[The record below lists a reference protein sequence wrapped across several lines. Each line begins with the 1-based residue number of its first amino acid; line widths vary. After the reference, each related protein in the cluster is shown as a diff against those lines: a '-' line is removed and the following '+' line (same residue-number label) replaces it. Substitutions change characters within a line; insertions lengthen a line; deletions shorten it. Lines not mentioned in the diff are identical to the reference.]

1 MKVAGVLLLL
11 IFGLFA
17 LHFELFIHF
26 FFVVLSIVDHFCKM
40 PMDQPISSP
49 VFPAEKSIDIPLDTT
64 PLAQSSSLQ
73 LFIHLA
79 EPVVFLQGFDPQ
91 RTEYPS
97 VVLRGCLV
105 VRILKPA
112 KLKSINLA
120 FKGYSRTEWPE
131 GIPPKRQEFVE
142 IKDIVDHTWALYP
155 PTEQKGKKKS
165 FATDSGNA
173 NDNFLKRE
181 SGASLYRTLSDSGA
195 LNSRK
200 NSISGLSSLNLS
212 PLGTP
217 GNSSVNVRD
226 RESRQRSRS
235 SSVTSSTAPS
245 RNLSPI
251 NLLKRATSPSISH
264 QNFKPTTTSIFS
276 DLLNNTFSH
285 NDSPSHHNHH
295 IPASSGH
302 LAMASNHY
310 TSGPG
315 GDSFIFQPGDYIYA
329 FEELIP
335 QEYPESVKADF
346 GFVEYFLFASI
357 ERPGAF
363 KSNISGR
370 QVVDIVRTQAHN
382 SVEESEPIII
392 SRDWENQLYYD
403 IVIASKDIIL
413 DAFLPITFKFAPL
426 DKVTLHRIR
435 IYVTETMEYY
445 CRDKKVHRMEPTKKF
460 LLTEQKGP
468 RLPNLPNDA
477 NLSKA
482 KNMGNLLTDP
492 KNGDLINKEYEYQI
506 FVPSRFN
513 NHQQLHPDTSYESIK
528 ANHWIKICLRLS
540 RVVDNKR
547 KHYEISIDSPIHVL
561 HRLCSHANTL
571 LPSYDGRTTAIPE
584 ELNSSTSSILESSE
598 NNANLYHNSNIFF
611 PKEVLSSPVLS
622 PNVQPLDILIP
633 HLPSTSSLRNSRQFI
648 RNSKSHSKDSTVFNS
663 AKLKSNI
670 YQPETIQRELASP
683 QAIPLSPITSPMS
696 NMEIPPPDFDFS
708 SDLISDGTSETT
720 TTEVSSSESST
731 LPKDPPSYKDSML
744 HDNSQKRKQTSRHPT
759 PVSLKGSR
767 SSKLLDTSTPETM
780 NEQESMSRVEDNKH
794 EKNSTPKKREN
805 RDMIKKAVPQHEES
819 KDPVPDK
826 NQSKGKKNER
836 DRKRVL
842 SLSSSLHSLPT
853 NNAFISSTHSTL
865 GNLSSDSLRS
875 LTKRESV
882 QDNLPSTVRHDS
894 PFFTDL
900 NQVLIDDELNN
911 HDKNELNRNVTNSSS
926 TPASARSSFDYSG
939 INISKDKLTME
950 PLLSKTETLTN
961 RMNDD
966 SFLGP
971 NDSFVNLL
979 EPSVDT
985 TVDITAPYARNSSA
999 WHPSQYDTENNQFS
1013 PLLGSN
1019 ENFLNLIN
1027 GQNSTESDHN
1037 NDVTTQGSGLTG
1049 SSKNSDT
1056 EERIISRL
1064 SSPEKLLINTL
1075 DNESGLQSID
1085 ESTL

>member
-1 MKVAGVLLLL
+1 
-11 IFGLFA
+11 
-17 LHFELFIHF
+17 
-26 FFVVLSIVDHFCKM
+26 
-40 PMDQPISSP
+40 MDQSISSP
-49 VFPAEKSIDIPLDTT
+49 LFPMEKDIDIPLGAT

-105 VRILKPA
+105 VRILKPT
-112 KLKSINLA
+112 KLKSINLS

-155 PTEQKGKKKS
+155 PTEQKGKKKMS
-165 FATDSGNA
+165 AFASYDSNNA
-173 NDNFLKRE
+173 TSNFLMKE
-181 SGASLYRTLSDSGA
+181 SGASLYRTLSENDTPT
-195 LNSRK
+195 SRK

-235 SSVTSSTAPS
+235 SSATSSTAPS

-251 NLLKRATSPSISH
+251 NLLKRATSPSVSH
-264 QNFKPTTTSIFS
+264 HNYKPTTTSILS
-276 DLLNNTFSH
+276 DLLNNTFTH
-285 NDSPSHHNHH
+285 NDPVYHHNHH
-295 IPASSGH
+295 TPTNSSH
-302 LAMASNHY
+302 MAITSNNF
-310 TSGPG
+310 TSGSG
-315 GDSFIFQPGDYIYA
+315 GDFFVFQPGDYIYA

-346 GFVEYFLFASI
+346 GFVEYFLYANI
-357 ERPGAF
+357 ERSGAF

-370 QVVDIVRTQAHN
+370 EVVKIVRTQAHN

-468 RLPNLPNDA
+468 KLPNLPNDA

-482 KNMGNLLTDP
+482 KNMGNLLQDS
-492 KNGDLINKEYEYQI
+492 KNGDLVNKEYEYQI
-506 FVPSRFN
+506 FIPSRFN
-513 NHQQLHPDTSYESIK
+513 NHQQLHPDTSYENIK

-571 LPSYDGRTTAIPE
+571 LPSYDGHTTIFSKE
-584 ELNSSTSSILESSE
+584 TDSSISSILESSGD
-598 NNANLYHNSNIFF
+598 NVDLYHNSNIFF

-633 HLPSTSSLRNSRQFI
+633 HLPSTSLNRSSRQFS
-648 RNSKSHSKDSTVFNS
+648 RSSKSHSNDNAIFNS

-670 YQPETIQRELASP
+670 YQPETLQRELASP

-708 SDLISDGTSETT
+708 SDLVSDAASGTT
-720 TTEVSSSESST
+720 TTELSSSESNT
-731 LPKDPPSYKDSML
+731 LPKDPPSYTETVL
-744 HDNSQKRKQTSRHPT
+744 HDNNQKRRPNSRHPT
-759 PVSLKGSR
+759 SPILKASH
-767 SSKLLDTSTPETM
+767 SSKHLDNNLPESVNKNESTPRIEE
-780 NEQESMSRVEDNKH
+780 NIYRKD
-794 EKNSTPKKREN
+794 STPKKREN
-805 RDMIKKAVPQHEES
+805 REVKSFSTSQYVEG
-819 KDPVPDK
+819 KDSTPNR
-826 NQSKGKKNER
+826 NQSNEKN
-836 DRKRVL
+836 RKRVL
-842 SLSSSLHSLPT
+842 SLSTPIHSSPNNNGFAHSG
-853 NNAFISSTHSTL
+853 L
-865 GNLSSDSLRS
+865 GNLSNDSLRS
-875 LTKRESV
+875 LGKREGV
-882 QDNLPSTVRHDS
+882 QDNLPSTVRHDN

-900 NQVLIDDELNN
+900 NQILIEDELKNN
-911 HDKNELNRNVTNSSS
+911 NKNELSRNHTNTSS

-939 INISKDKLTME
+939 VNISKDKLTME

-961 RMNDD
+961 KVNDE
-966 SFLGP
+966 SFLRP
-971 NDSFVNLL
+971 NDSYVDLL

-985 TVDITAPYARNSSA
+985 TIDITAPYARNSSA
-999 WHPSQYDTENNQFS
+999 WHPSQNDNDNNQIS
-1013 PLLGSN
+1013 PLLRGN
-1019 ENFLNLIN
+1019 EIFLNGIN
-1027 GQNSTESDHN
+1027 AHNSVESDHM
-1037 NDVTTQGSGLTG
+1037 NDITTQGSGLTE
-1049 SSKNSDT
+1049 SSKNSDS
-1056 EERIISRL
+1056 EERFISRL

-1075 DNESGLQSID
+1075 DNESGLQSIN

>member
-1 MKVAGVLLLL
+1 
-11 IFGLFA
+11 
-17 LHFELFIHF
+17 
-26 FFVVLSIVDHFCKM
+26 M
-40 PMDQPISSP
+40 PMDQSISSP
-49 VFPAEKSIDIPLDTT
+49 LFPMEKDIDIPLDAT

-91 RTEYPS
+91 KTEYPS

-105 VRILKPA
+105 VRILKPT
-112 KLKSINLA
+112 KLKSISLS

-155 PTEQKGKKKS
+155 PTEQKSKKKMGAS
-165 FATDSGNA
+165 APNESNNA
-173 NDNFLKRE
+173 ANNFLTKE
-181 SGASLYRTLSDSGA
+181 SGASLYRTLSD
-195 LNSRK
+195 NETITSRK

-217 GNSSVNVRD
+217 GNSSVNVKD

-235 SSVTSSTAPS
+235 SSVTSSNGPS

-251 NLLKRATSPSISH
+251 NLLKRATSPSVSH
-264 QNFKPTTTSIFS
+264 HNYKPTTTSIFS
-276 DLLNNTFSH
+276 DLLNNTFTH
-285 NDSPSHHNHH
+285 NDAASHHGHH
-295 IPASSGH
+295 IPTSSNH
-302 LAMASNHY
+302 LAMTSNNF
-310 TSGPG
+310 TSGSG
-315 GDSFIFQPGDYIYA
+315 GEFFVFQPGDYIYA

-335 QEYPESVKADF
+335 QAYPESIKADF

-363 KSNISGR
+363 KSNISAR
-370 QVVDIVRTQAHN
+370 QVVNIVRTQAHN

-445 CRDKKVHRMEPTKKF
+445 CREKKVHRMEPTKKF

-468 RLPNLPNDA
+468 KLPNLPNDA

-482 KNMGNLLTDP
+482 KNMGNLLQDP
-492 KNGDLINKEYEYQI
+492 KNGDLVNKEYEYQI
-506 FVPSRFN
+506 FIPSRFN
-513 NHQQLHPDTSYESIK
+513 NHQQLHPDTSYENIK

-547 KHYEISIDSPIHVL
+547 KHYEINIDSPIHVL

-571 LPSYDGRTTAIPE
+571 LPSYDGHPASFPKETD
-584 ELNSSTSSILESSE
+584 SSISSILESSDD
-598 NNANLYHNSNIFF
+598 NINLYHNSNIFF

-622 PNVQPLDILIP
+622 SNVQPLDILIP
-633 HLPSTSSLRNSRQFI
+633 HLPSTSLTRNSRQFN
-648 RNSKSHSKDSTVFNS
+648 RNSKSHPSDNTIFNS

-670 YQPETIQRELASP
+670 YQPESLQRELASP

-696 NMEIPPPDFDFS
+696 NMEVPPPDFDFS
-708 SDLISDGTSETT
+708 SDFISDAASGTI
-720 TTEVSSSESST
+720 TTEVSSSESSI
-731 LPKDPPSYKDSML
+731 LPRDPPSYKDTVL
-744 HDNSQKRKQTSRHPT
+744 HDNNQKRRPNSKHPT
-759 PVSLKGSR
+759 PPSLKASHPNKNSDKN
-767 SSKLLDTSTPETM
+767 SSETL
-780 NEQESMSRVEDNKH
+780 NKKESMSKIEENKH
-794 EKNSTPKKREN
+794 KRETTPKKREN
-805 RDMIKKAVPQHEES
+805 RDVKSLSTPQREES
-819 KDPVPDK
+819 KDSTSTG
-826 NQSKGKKNER
+826 NQSNEKN
-836 DRKRVL
+836 RKRVL
-842 SLSSSLHSLPT
+842 SLSSSLHSSP
-853 NNAFISSTHSTL
+853 NNSGFAHSAL
-865 GNLSSDSLRS
+865 GNLSNESLRS
-875 LTKRESV
+875 LNRRESV
-882 QDNLPSTVRHDS
+882 QDNLPSTIRHDN

-900 NQVLIDDELNN
+900 NQVLIEDELKN
-911 HDKNELNRNVTNSSS
+911 HDKNELNRHSTNTSS

-939 INISKDKLTME
+939 INISKDKLNME

-961 RMNDD
+961 KVNED
-966 SFLGP
+966 SFLRP
-971 NDSFVNLL
+971 NDSYVDLL

-985 TVDITAPYARNSSA
+985 TIDITAPYARNSSA
-999 WHPSQYDTENNQFS
+999 WHPLQNDNDNNQFS

-1019 ENFLNLIN
+1019 ENFLNAAN
-1027 GQNSTESDHN
+1027 AQNSAESDHN
-1037 NDVTTQGSGLTG
+1037 NDIFTQGSGLTE
-1049 SSKNSDT
+1049 SSKNSDS
-1056 EERIISRL
+1056 EERFISRL
-1064 SSPEKLLINTL
+1064 SSPEKVLINTL
-1075 DNESGLQSID
+1075 DNESGLQSIN

>member
-1 MKVAGVLLLL
+1 
-11 IFGLFA
+11 
-17 LHFELFIHF
+17 
-26 FFVVLSIVDHFCKM
+26 M
-40 PMDQPISSP
+40 PADQSISSP
-49 VFPAEKSIDIPLDTT
+49 LFPMEKDIDVPLDAT

-105 VRILKPA
+105 VRILKPT
-112 KLKSINLA
+112 KLKSINLS

-155 PTEQKGKKKS
+155 PTEQKGKRKTNVYTAK
-165 FATDSGNA
+165 DGNNA
-173 NDNFLKRE
+173 CNNFLMRE
-181 SGASLYRTLSDSGA
+181 SGASLYRTLSDNDTSS
-195 LNSRK
+195 SRK
-200 NSISGLSSLNLS
+200 NSLSGLSSLNLS

-217 GNSSVNVRD
+217 GNSSINVRD

-235 SSVTSSTAPS
+235 SSITSSTAPS

-264 QNFKPTTTSIFS
+264 HNHKPTTTSIFS
-276 DLLNNTFSH
+276 DLLNNTFTH
-285 NDSPSHHNHH
+285 NDSASYHNHH
-295 IPASSGH
+295 IPASNSH
-302 LAMASNHY
+302 LAMTSNNY
-310 TSGPG
+310 TSGSG
-315 GDSFIFQPGDYIYA
+315 GEFFVFQPGDYVYA

-468 RLPNLPNDA
+468 RLANLSNDA
-477 NLSKA
+477 NSSKA
-482 KNMGNLLTDP
+482 KNMGNLLEDS
-492 KNGDLINKEYEYQI
+492 KNGDLVNKEYEYQI
-506 FVPSRFN
+506 FIPSRFN
-513 NHQQLHPDTSYESIK
+513 NHQQLHPDTSYENIK
-528 ANHWIKICLRLS
+528 ANHWIKMCLRLS

-571 LPSYDGRTTAIPE
+571 LPSYDGRNTVVPKETD
-584 ELNSSTSSILESSE
+584 SSTFSILESPE
-598 NNANLYHNSNIFF
+598 DNTNLYHNSNIFF
-611 PKEVLSSPVLS
+611 PKEILSSPVLS

-633 HLPSTSSLRNSRQFI
+633 HLPSTSSTRNSRQFI
-648 RNSKSHSKDSTVFNS
+648 RNSKLHPSDNAVFHS

-670 YQPETIQRELASP
+670 YQPEILQRELASP
-683 QAIPLSPITSPMS
+683 QAIPLSPITSPVS

-708 SDLISDGTSETT
+708 PDYLSDAASGIT
-720 TTEVSSSESST
+720 TTEVSSSDSSI
-731 LPKDPPSYKDSML
+731 LPKDPPSYKDAML
-744 HDNSQKRKQTSRHPT
+744 NDNDQKRKPNSKHPT
-759 PVSLKGSR
+759 SPPLKGS
-767 SSKLLDTSTPETM
+767 SSNKHLNSGTSENQKKKEPTFSMEENKHKKDTISKKKENKDVKNLASSQHEHSNDSTPD
-780 NEQESMSRVEDNKH
+780 R
-794 EKNSTPKKREN
+794 
-805 RDMIKKAVPQHEES
+805 
-819 KDPVPDK
+819 
-826 NQSKGKKNER
+826 NQSKDKN
-836 DRKRVL
+836 RKRVL
-842 SLSSSLHSLPT
+842 SLSSSLHSSP
-853 NNAFISSTHSTL
+853 NNSGFAHSAL
-865 GNLSSDSLRS
+865 GNLSNESLRS

-882 QDNLPSTVRHDS
+882 QGNLPCTVRHDN

-900 NQVLIDDELNN
+900 NQILIDDELKNY
-911 HDKNELNRNVTNSSS
+911 DKNELNRKPTNASS

-950 PLLSKTETLTN
+950 PLLSKTETLAD
-961 RMNDD
+961 RINDD
-966 SFLGP
+966 SFLRP
-971 NDSFVNLL
+971 NDSYVNLL

-999 WHPSQYDTENNQFS
+999 WHPSQNDDENNQFS

-1027 GQNSTESDHN
+1027 AHSSAESDHN
-1037 NDVTTQGSGLTG
+1037 NEKNDITTQGSGLTE
-1049 SSKNSDT
+1049 SSRNSDS
-1056 EERIISRL
+1056 EEKFVSRS

-1075 DNESGLQSID
+1075 DDESGLQSIN
-1085 ESTL
+1085 ESTF

>member
-1 MKVAGVLLLL
+1 
-11 IFGLFA
+11 
-17 LHFELFIHF
+17 
-26 FFVVLSIVDHFCKM
+26 M
-40 PMDQPISSP
+40 PTEQSISSP
-49 VFPAEKSIDIPLDTT
+49 LFPMEKDIDVPLDAT

-105 VRILKPA
+105 VRILKPT
-112 KLKSINLA
+112 KLKSINLS

-155 PTEQKGKKKS
+155 PTEQKGKRRICS
-165 FATDSGNA
+165 SNSP
-173 NDNFLKRE
+173 NNFLMKE
-181 SGASLYRTLSDSGA
+181 SGASLYRTLSENEP
-195 LNSRK
+195 LTSRK
-200 NSISGLSSLNLS
+200 ASISGLSSLNLS

-235 SSVTSSTAPS
+235 SSVTSATAPS

-251 NLLKRATSPSISH
+251 NLLKRATSPSVSH
-264 QNFKPTTTSIFS
+264 HNYKPTTTSIFS
-276 DLLNNTFSH
+276 DLLNNTFTH
-285 NDSPSHHNHH
+285 NDSTLHHNHYT
-295 IPASSGH
+295 PASNGH
-302 LAMASNHY
+302 LTMASNNY

-315 GDSFIFQPGDYIYA
+315 GDSFVFQPGDYVYT

-335 QEYPESVKADF
+335 QEYPESIRADF

-357 ERPGAF
+357 ERFGAF
-363 KSNISGR
+363 KSNVSGR
-370 QVVDIVRTQAHN
+370 QVVNIVRTQAHN

-468 RLPNLPNDA
+468 KLLNLPSDA
-477 NLSKA
+477 NASKA
-482 KNMGNLLTDP
+482 KNMGNLLEDP
-492 KNGDLINKEYEYQI
+492 KNGDLVNKEYEYQI

-513 NHQQLHPDTSYESIK
+513 NHQQLHPDTSYENIK

-540 RVVDNKR
+540 RVVDSKR

-571 LPSYDGRTTAIPE
+571 LPSYDGHTTIAPKEMDPSI
-584 ELNSSTSSILESSE
+584 SSILESSE
-598 NNANLYHNSNIFF
+598 DNTNLYHNSNIFF
-611 PKEVLSSPVLS
+611 PKEILSSPVLS

-633 HLPSTSSLRNSRQFI
+633 HLPSTSLTRNSRQFS
-648 RNSKSHSKDSTVFNS
+648 RNSKLHSKDNAVFNS
-663 AKLKSNI
+663 VKLKSNI
-670 YQPETIQRELASP
+670 YQPETLQRELASP

-696 NMEIPPPDFDFS
+696 NMEMPPPDFDFS
-708 SDLISDGTSETT
+708 SDFISDALSGTT
-720 TTEVSSSESST
+720 TTEASSSESSI
-731 LPKDPPSYKDSML
+731 LPKDPPSYKDTVL
-744 HDNSQKRKQTSRHPT
+744 HDNNQKRKPNSKHTTLKASHSSRHPDNGT
-759 PVSLKGSR
+759 AESMIQEESTSMIEEKKHKNDAILKKRGSR
-767 SSKLLDTSTPETM
+767 DL
-780 NEQESMSRVEDNKH
+780 
-794 EKNSTPKKREN
+794 KNLA
-805 RDMIKKAVPQHEES
+805 MPQHEES
-819 KDPVPDK
+819 KISTPNK
-826 NQSKGKKNER
+826 NQSKER

-842 SLSSSLHSLPT
+842 SLPPLHSSP
-853 NNAFISSTHSTL
+853 NNSSFAHSTL
-865 GNLSSDSLRS
+865 GNLSNESLRS
-875 LTKRESV
+875 LNRRESV
-882 QDNLPSTVRHDS
+882 QDNLPSTVRNDN

-900 NQVLIDDELNN
+900 NQILIDDELKN
-911 HDKNELNRNVTNSSS
+911 HDKNELNRNPTNTSS

-950 PLLSKTETLTN
+950 PLLSKTETLPN
-961 RMNDD
+961 KINDN
-966 SFLGP
+966 SFLRS
-971 NDSFVNLL
+971 NDSYVDLL
-979 EPSVDT
+979 DQSTDT

-999 WHPSQYDTENNQFS
+999 WHPSQDNNDNNPFF
-1013 PLLGSN
+1013 PLLGGN
-1019 ENFLNLIN
+1019 ENFLNAISA
-1027 GQNSTESDHN
+1027 QNFTESDHN
-1037 NDVTTQGSGLTG
+1037 NDITTQGSGLTE
-1049 SSKNSDT
+1049 SSRNSDS
-1056 EERIISRL
+1056 EERFASRL
-1064 SSPEKLLINTL
+1064 SSPEKLLVNTL
-1075 DNESGLQSID
+1075 DNESGLQSIND
-1085 ESTL
+1085 STF